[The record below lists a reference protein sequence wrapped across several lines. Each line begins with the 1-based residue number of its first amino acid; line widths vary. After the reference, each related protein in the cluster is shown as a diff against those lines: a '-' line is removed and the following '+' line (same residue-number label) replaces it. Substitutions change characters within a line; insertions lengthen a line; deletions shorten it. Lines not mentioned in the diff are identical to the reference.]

1 MPRRL
6 LYTLGAILLLVSI
19 TLIVWLGSFS
29 GSFGSFAP
37 EDPDVT
43 FVVYGV
49 STIIFLVFVYLG
61 FMLVRM
67 IWKVWIERTSDRPG
81 SRIKTKLVVGALML
95 SAMPVFF
102 MVFFSI
108 YVLNNSM
115 AKWFGQPVQHE
126 LVDFDRIS
134 KALSRQTLDKA
145 KAEAELLAATPETRL
160 MLAGGAADPAWLA
173 QFCRTRGIVAASIA
187 RPDQKQIA
195 AFGKMP
201 GATDSAVAATAPVEN
216 IGSVRLAVAVPVDVA
231 KQQKAI
237 EDYHHAFA
245 QMSSWQRAVK
255 INYLWF
261 LTVIALFILFV
272 ASWLAHYLARQIS
285 GPISA
290 VLGAIQEVSR
300 GNLGYR
306 LKITAVDE
314 LAQLVSGF
322 NRMTGDLEANRS
334 EIEARRRFTEAIL
347 ESIPTGVIS
356 VDATGAVQLV
366 NNALT
371 EIFPDAHA
379 RTAAHLNDLF
389 ARDDAAEIRYLMN
402 RARRTGKAT
411 QQLEIRTPRRTLH
424 LAVTVAAVVTS
435 NNATSNNA
443 AADNAGWRG
452 SGFVIVIEDTSDLLR
467 AQKMAA
473 WSEVA
478 RRVAHEIKNPLTPIA
493 LSAERILRQMNR
505 QRTALPPEMDRVV
518 RECAETILE
527 ETASVKRLV
536 DEFSQF
542 SRLPAAQPVLCDLND
557 IVAGGLAVFADR
569 LEDIEFHVELSP
581 DLPQVSVDPEQF
593 RRVVVNLIDNAAEAM
608 QESPTKILTV
618 QTRCGAGDTVEI
630 IFADTGCG
638 ITAEQKEKLFLPYFS
653 TKGRGTGLGL
663 AIVSHILTE
672 HNANIRVEDN
682 QPCGAWFAIEV
693 PAAAVL
699 DKPPASAAAA
709 VNV

>member
-67 IWKVWIERTSDRPG
+67 IWRVWIERTSDRPG
-81 SRIKTKLVVGALML
+81 SRIKTKLVAGALML

-126 LVDFDRIS
+126 LVDFGRIS

-187 RPDQKQIA
+187 GPDQKQIA

-201 GATDSAVAATAPVEN
+201 GSADSAVGATAPVAN

-245 QMSSWQRAVK
+245 QMSSWQHAVK

-300 GNLGYR
+300 GNLSYR
-306 LKITAVDE
+306 LKVTAVDE

-322 NRMTGDLEANRS
+322 NRMTGDLEANRT

-371 EIFPDAHA
+371 EIFPHAHA
-379 RTAAHLNDLF
+379 RTAARLDDLF

-402 RARRTGKAT
+402 RARRTGQAM
-411 QQLEIRTPRRTLH
+411 QQLEVRTPRKTLH

-435 NNATSNNA
+435 
-443 AADNAGWRG
+443 DNAGWRG

-505 QRTALPPEMDRVV
+505 QRTALPPDAV
-518 RECAETILE
+518 R
-527 ETASVKRLV
+527 
-536 DEFSQF
+536 SQ
-542 SRLPAAQPVLCDLND
+542 L
-557 IVAGGLAVFADR
+557 
-569 LEDIEFHVELSP
+569 
-581 DLPQVSVDPEQF
+581 
-593 RRVVVNLIDNAAEAM
+593 RR
-608 QESPTKILTV
+608 
-618 QTRCGAGDTVEI
+618 
-630 IFADTGCG
+630 
-638 ITAEQKEKLFLPYFS
+638 
-653 TKGRGTGLGL
+653 GR
-663 AIVSHILTE
+663 
-672 HNANIRVEDN
+672 R
-682 QPCGAWFAIEV
+682 PCRFCR
-693 PAAAVL
+693 
-699 DKPPASAAAA
+699 PPRRH
-709 VNV
+709 